1 MEMNTEEWETWF
13 NCTCL
18 GRFMTFKGLCSGSQC
33 THFGKT
39 VFMMQKSLYTAQ
51 SLPLADKAGVAN
63 SSLPNL
69 AVGIHGSL
77 GCHVGCSNCGVVVL
91 SQSGYI
97 VQATSY

>member
-1 MEMNTEEWETWF
+1 MHSLWQDSIHDAKII
-13 NCTCL
+13 C
-18 GRFMTFKGLCSGSQC
+18 
-33 THFGKT
+33 
-39 VFMMQKSLYTAQ
+39 SLYTAQ

-91 SQSGYI
+91 SHIHMMVGI
-97 VQATSY
+97 LCRLLATSHLWSCTC